1 MNQQCPRCSA
11 AYASGNRFCQSCGAS
26 LLTNPGTVQ
35 AVYAPGGQQGYAAQ
49 AGYAG
54 GYAVTDRPDYPKA
67 PLGARFWAAVLDSLI
82 GLGLSLPSVICWTLA
97 VQKSK
102 HSYFDDDGYD
112 PGGAFLL
119 FIMGLLLYIVPV
131 LYSFFKDGFRQ
142 GQSWGKK
149 NMYLMVVD
157 LGNNQPCGSGK
168 SIARNLISTLVCL
181 VPFIGWL
188 VEPIMA
194 LASDRGRKL
203 GDLASNTQVVH
214 IDDYYRSSGTL
225 YQP

>member
-1 MNQQCPRCSA
+1 MAFAPAGHGPQSYGTHQRYTHNHT
-11 AYASGNRFCQSCGAS
+11 ASGK
-26 LLTNPGTVQ
+26 LV
-35 AVYAPGGQQGYAAQ
+35 
-49 AGYAG
+49 
-54 GYAVTDRPDYPKA
+54 YPKA

-82 GLGLSLPSVICWTLA
+82 GLGLSLPSVICWMLA

-102 HSYFDDDGYD
+102 RSYFDEDGYD

-119 FIMGLLLYIVPV
+119 IMMGLLLYILPL
-131 LYSFFKDGFRQ
+131 LYSFFKDGLGE

-157 LGNNQPCGSGK
+157 LGNNQPCGIGK
-168 SIARNLISTLVCL
+168 SIARNLLSTLVCL

-194 LASDRGRKL
+194 LASDSGQKL

-214 IDDYYRSSGTL
+214 IDDYNRQPSPDDY
-225 YQP
+225 YQQ